1 MGKAWQHSGQD
12 PLKSIVYRS
21 RRSPQGSVRLSNES
35 PRLRYLLPFPSKAL
49 WVKRNWAL
57 LFSLDIGRC
66 LEAQEMERT
75 PPLGPFP
82 GSGFLSITHSPRKAA
97 NHDAIRTAHAKSRGY
112 ATAVPNALPCIW
124 RGDQTM
130 LGGRRTERFGAII
143 CAALFPLVS
152 PFTRQLS
159 LL

>member
-1 MGKAWQHSGQD
+1 
-12 PLKSIVYRS
+12 
-21 RRSPQGSVRLSNES
+21 
-35 PRLRYLLPFPSKAL
+35 
-49 WVKRNWAL
+49 
-57 LFSLDIGRC
+57 
-66 LEAQEMERT
+66 MERT

-97 NHDAIRTAHAKSRGY
+97 NHDALRTAHAKSRGY

-124 RGDQTM
+124 RGNQTM
-130 LGGRRTERFGAII
+130 LGGRRTEWFGAII

-159 LL
+159 LLERLMHVSFSWDTFILLPFFLLRLSSVTATQRP